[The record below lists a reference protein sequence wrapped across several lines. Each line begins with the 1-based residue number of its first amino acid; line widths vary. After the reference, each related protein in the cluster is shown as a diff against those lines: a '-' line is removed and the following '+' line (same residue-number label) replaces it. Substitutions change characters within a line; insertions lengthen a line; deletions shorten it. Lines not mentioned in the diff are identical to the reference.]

1 MEVNKIEQALKAQVE
16 QSRIL
21 AEKLAKDNVQVQAS
35 LAQLQKAERDLQA
48 KKDEMERIRI
58 VRTFSSCP

>member
-16 QSRIL
+16 QSRTL